1 MHDMV
6 QSQVAEE
13 SKKTNKKIQDLEDE
27 LTNMGHFL
35 TPEEMIEY
43 LKEYSDAE
51 ITKRHAAKAEFVV
64 YEDEAL
70 EIRIRFGDVNYID
83 VSRTA
88 TLKDQMLCKLNSKH
102 AAIKFF
108 SKDTKIVARAYFKKN
123 ATAEEVGDLTET
135 LASYFTK

>member
-1 MHDMV
+1 MLQKQNLLYMRM
-6 QSQVAEE
+6 
-13 SKKTNKKIQDLEDE
+13 KR
-27 LTNMGHFL
+27 
-35 TPEEMIEY
+35 
-43 LKEYSDAE
+43 LKLG
-51 ITKRHAAKAEFVV
+51 F
-64 YEDEAL
+64 
-70 EIRIRFGDVNYID
+70 DVNYID

-123 ATAEEVGDLTET
+123 ATAEEVDDLTET